1 MTRLPFAI
9 LLAVVALGAA
19 ACSDD
24 AEDASG
30 SGAGAGS
37 GGSAASQPAIDAVSA
52 IAPEL
57 ESAVRSE
64 TYPMSLE
71 EAVARIGELGL
82 TPAAP
87 LQVAGY
93 RYDADRVEFTLCIED
108 ADSGAYA
115 TYNTAPMS
123 VRQAGDSGGC
133 AAADLTR

>member
-1 MTRLPFAI
+1 MTRLPLVV
-9 LLAVVALGAA
+9 LLAVVALGAT

-24 AEDASG
+24 TDAAG
-30 SGAGAGS
+30 ADSGA
-37 GGSAASQPAIDAVSA
+37 SASSQPAIDAVSS
-52 IAPEL
+52 IAPQL

-64 TYPMSLE
+64 TYPMTLE
-71 EAVARIGELGL
+71 EAVARIDELGL

-93 RYDADRVEFTLCIED
+93 RYDADQVEFTLCVED

-133 AAADLTR
+133 ASADLTR

>member
-1 MTRLPFAI
+1 MTRLPLAV
-9 LLAVVALGAA
+9 LLAAVALGAT

-24 AEDASG
+24 AEDAGGAAGTG
-30 SGAGAGS
+30 S
-37 GGSAASQPAIDAVSA
+37 SQPAIDAVSS
-52 IAPEL
+52 IAPQL

-64 TYPMSLE
+64 TYPMTLE
-71 EAVARIGELGL
+71 EAVARIDDLGL

-93 RYDADRVEFTLCIED
+93 RYDADQVEFTLCVED

-133 AAADLTR
+133 ASADLTR

>member
-1 MTRLPFAI
+1 MTRLPLVV

-24 AEDASG
+24 ASEDAAG
-30 SGAGAGS
+30 TGQGNGAS
-37 GGSAASQPAIDAVSA
+37 TASQPAVDAVSD
-52 IAPEL
+52 IAPRL

-64 TYPMSLE
+64 TYPMSLQ
-71 EAVARIGELGL
+71 EAVARIDELGL
-82 TPAAP
+82 TPTAP

-93 RYDADRVEFTLCIED
+93 RYDADLVEFTLCVED